1 MEYKMSTPEEV
12 ARIKID
18 ELLTQAGWIIQDR
31 SEFDRTAGLGVAVCE
46 FLMDDNTEADYLLFV
61 DGKACGVIEAKKFGE
76 TLSGVE
82 NQSSGYSCHLPD
94 YVKNWMMPL
103 PFIYETT
110 GLETYFTDG
119 RDINA
124 VSRKVFAI
132 HKPETLYS
140 WLQDDDTLRNRLKKF
155 PEVNPVG
162 LRQCQYE
169 AINGLEKSFSSNSS
183 RSLICM
189 ATGAGKTYTACNF
202 VYRLLKYG
210 KAKRILF
217 LVDRNNL
224 GRQAKKEFENFRLKD
239 ENRLFTDVYI
249 ASHLQTNTIDK
260 DAKVV
265 ITTIQRLYSMLRGE
279 AEYNP
284 EDEEVSAFE
293 LGSMG
298 KTKEVVYNP
307 QIPPEYFDFIIT
319 DECHRSIYGDWRQ
332 VLEYFDA
339 FLIGLTATPSKQT
352 LGYFNQNLVSDYPY
366 ERSVAD
372 GVNVDYQVLR
382 IKTEISENGG
392 KIDKNFQVPVRDKK
406 SRKVLYESLDEDKE
420 YTAKDLDR
428 SVLVPNQIRTI
439 MECYKN
445 SIFIDLFPDREPTWI
460 PKTLIF
466 AKDDNHAEEI
476 VRITREVFG
485 KGNDFCKK
493 ITCKVTGGVKAED
506 LIKEF
511 QSSPQFR
518 IAVTVD
524 MIATGTDIK
533 SLEVLIFM
541 RDVHSS
547 LYYEQMKGRGVR
559 SINDTDLKS
568 VTPNANGKSMFYLI
582 DAVGVTESKK
592 SASQP
597 LERKKGTPL
606 KKLLEQ
612 IAQGKQDEDA
622 ISSIAGRLVNLDRKL
637 DDKDKKRVIEYTNG
651 MSLTQVSGELLNTID
666 EDFIE
671 KHGVKEI
678 EELKEKI
685 LTPFNKPTFRQVIL
699 ELSEKSKI
707 YIDDMSTDKVISVDK
722 NKEKASLI
730 VKSFKEF
737 IEENK
742 DEITALSII
751 YNASYQQRH
760 LSYENIAE
768 LHEKL
773 RLAHPPLALADIWR
787 AYEVMEQDKVQHVSR
802 PEKLLTNIIQLVRFS
817 LGFDEKL
824 EDFGKVASS
833 RYELWLGRQKRAGIE
848 FTEEQK
854 VWLDRIKDYII
865 NNVYITKQNVQ
876 EAFSENGGI
885 LKLTN
890 LFGDKTEKILT
901 DMSLALVA

>member
-1 MEYKMSTPEEV
+1 MTTPEKI
-12 ARIKID
+12 ARTKID
-18 ELLTQAGWIIQDR
+18 KLLEKAGWILQNR
-31 SEFDRTAGLGVAVCE
+31 SNFDRTAGLGVAVRE
-46 FLMDDNTEADYLLFV
+46 FLMDDNTEADYLLFI

-82 NQSSGYSCHLPD
+82 NQSNGYSCHLPN
-94 YVKNWMMPL
+94 YVRNYMMPL

-110 GLETYFTDG
+110 GIETFFTDA
-119 RDINA
+119 RDIQA
-124 VSRKVFAI
+124 KSRQVFSI
-132 HKPETLYS
+132 HKPETLFA
-140 WLQDDDTLRNRLKKF
+140 WLQDNNTLRNRLKNF
-155 PEVNPVG
+155 PKLNPDG

-169 AINGLEKSFSSNSS
+169 AITSLEKSFSDNCS

-189 ATGAGKTYTACNF
+189 ATGSGKTYTACNF

-210 KAKRILF
+210 NAKRILF

-224 GRQAKKEFENFRLKD
+224 GIQTKKEFENFRLKD
-239 ENRLFTDVYI
+239 ENSLFTDVYI
-249 ASHLQTNTIDK
+249 TSHLQTNKVDK

-279 AEYNP
+279 TEYDSKN
-284 EDEEVSAFE
+284 EEISAFE
-293 LGSMG
+293 LEDN
-298 KTKEVVYNP
+298 TNPKEVFYNSE
-307 QIPPEYFDFIIT
+307 IPPEYFDFIIT

-366 ERSVAD
+366 ERSVVD
-372 GVNVDYQVLR
+372 GVNVDYQILR
-382 IKTEISENGG
+382 IKTDVSENGG
-392 KIDKNFQVPVRDKK
+392 KIDKNFQVPVRNKK
-406 SRKVLYESLDEDKE
+406 LRKIFYESLDEDKE
-420 YTAKDLDR
+420 YSAKDLDR
-428 SVLVPNQIRTI
+428 SVLVPNQIKTI

-445 SIFIDLFPDREPTWI
+445 SIFTDLFPDREPTWI

-466 AKDDNHAEEI
+466 AKDDHHAEEI
-476 VRITREVFG
+476 VRITRDVFG
-485 KGNDFCKK
+485 RGNDFCKK
-493 ITCKVTGGVKAED
+493 ITYNVTGVKPDD

-511 QSSPQFR
+511 RHSPQFR

-559 SINDTDLKS
+559 SINDTDLRS

-592 SASQP
+592 NASQP
-597 LERKKGTPL
+597 LERKKTTPL

-622 ISSIAGRLVNLDRKL
+622 ISSIAGRLVNLDRRL
-637 DDKDKKRVIEYTNG
+637 DDNDKKRVIEYTNG
-651 MSLTQVSGELLNTID
+651 KSLTMLSGEILSTID
-666 EDFIE
+666 EDFIS
-671 KHGVKEI
+671 GYTN
-678 EELKEKI
+678 EEMEKI
-685 LTPFNKPTFRQVIL
+685 KDKVLKPFNQPVFRQML
-699 ELSEKSKI
+699 LDLSAKSKI
-707 YIDDMSTDKVISVDK
+707 YIDEYTQDKVLTIDK
-722 NKEKASLI
+722 NKEKASET
-730 VKSFKEF
+730 VKSFKQF
-737 IEENK
+737 IEDNK

-751 YNASYQQRH
+751 YNASYQRYH

-787 AYEVMEQDKVQHVSR
+787 AYELMEHDKVQHVSR

-817 LGFDEKL
+817 LGLDEKL
-824 EDFGKVASS
+824 EDFGRVANS
-833 RYELWLGRQKRAGIE
+833 RYELWLGRQKKAGIE
-848 FTEEQK
+848 FSDEQK
-854 VWLDRIKDYII
+854 VWLDRIKDYIV
-865 NNVYITKQNVQ
+865 NNAYITRQDVQ
-876 EAFSENGGI
+876 EAFAPNGGI
-885 LKLTN
+885 LKVVK
-890 LFGDKTEKILT
+890 LFGDKTDEILT
-901 DMSLALVA
+901 DLSLALVA